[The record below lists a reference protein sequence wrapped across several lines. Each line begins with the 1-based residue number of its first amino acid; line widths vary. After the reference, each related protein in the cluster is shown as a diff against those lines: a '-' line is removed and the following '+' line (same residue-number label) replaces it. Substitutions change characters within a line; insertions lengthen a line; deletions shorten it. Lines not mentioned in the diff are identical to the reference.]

1 MTVAS
6 LASIFSDRPR
16 SLRATALGLALV
28 IGAANLLAWF
38 WALIAFHDY
47 PVLLGTAF
55 LAYGFGLRHAVDA
68 DHIAAIDNATR
79 KLMQEGKRPAALG
92 FYFALGHSTVVV
104 VASIAV
110 AATAGWLRQDFP
122 RLQEVGG
129 LVGTGISALFLLAVA
144 VVNLFIFIA
153 VWKSFHRVRAGEKLG
168 EGELDTM
175 LAGQGFLAR
184 LVRPLF
190 RLVTRS
196 WHMFAVG
203 LLFGLGFDT
212 ATEIGL
218 LGIAASEAAH
228 GLSLWA
234 TLVFPALFTA
244 GMCLIDAADSVL
256 MVGAYGWA
264 LAKPVRKL
272 YYNLTITFAS
282 VVVALLIGGVELL
295 GLAIERL
302 GLTGPFWDAIAALND
317 NFGSI
322 GYVVLAI
329 FIVSWLGSMAIY
341 HLKGYGAL
349 DIEAERR
356 NDDPSPASLAADASA
371 AWGAW
376 LAFLAL
382 AMQVLVPFFLMAE
395 IARAET
401 SRRRGGDLLG
411 AWP

>member
-6 LASIFSDRPR
+6 FASIFSDRPR

-28 IGAANLLAWF
+28 IGTANLLAWF
-38 WALIAFHDY
+38 WALVAFHDY

-144 VVNLFIFIA
+144 VVNLFIFVA

-168 EGELDTM
+168 EGELDSM

-196 WHMFAVG
+196 WHMFTVG

-302 GLTGPFWDAIAALND
+302 GLTGPFWNAVAALND

-329 FIVSWLGSMAIY
+329 FIVSWLGSMVIY
-341 HLKGYGAL
+341 RLKGYGAL
-349 DIEAERR
+349 DIEAE
-356 NDDPSPASLAADASA
+356 AA
-371 AWGAW
+371 
-376 LAFLAL
+376 
-382 AMQVLVPFFLMAE
+382 Q
-395 IARAET
+395 
-401 SRRRGGDLLG
+401 
-411 AWP
+411 